1 MAHDQPYGHAMDS
14 YSLSA
19 AAKIN
24 LYLEV
29 VGDRPDGYHE
39 LVMVMQSVGL
49 ADRVTVRRTNVPTIR
64 LRCDHPQ
71 VPTDATNL
79 AYRAAALLQSRFPQ
93 AAQQQG
99 GIEITIEKNIPV
111 GAGLAG
117 GSVNAAATLVGLD
130 LLWQLGLTQIELQ
143 TLAAELGSDIPFCI
157 AGGTAIATGRGEQ
170 IDTLHGLDGLYA
182 VLVKSPTL
190 SVSTPWAYKAYRQ
203 AFADTYRDVK
213 TAGKTRQERLHSSPM
228 MTAISQQDGPA
239 IGRHLHNDLE
249 KVVLPAHPDVAA
261 VRAVLEAAG
270 GLGTLMSGSGPTLF
284 TLTNSRAEAET
295 IAQQMRSRYAESELG
310 LWVAPF
316 LPSSLQLVE
325 G

>member
-1 MAHDQPYGHAMDS
+1 MDS

-39 LVMVMQSVGL
+39 LVMVMQSIGL
-49 ADRVTVRRTNVPTIR
+49 ADRVTVRRIGPHQIQ
-64 LRCDHPQ
+64 LRCDHPD
-71 VPTDATNL
+71 VPSDASNL
-79 AYRAAALLQSRFPQ
+79 AYRAAALLQARFPQ
-93 AAQQQG
+93 ISEQQG
-99 GIEITIEKNIPV
+99 GVEITIEKNIPV

-117 GSVNAAATLVGLD
+117 GSANAAAVLVGLD

-182 VLVKSPTL
+182 VLAKSPQL
-190 SVSTPWAYKAYRQ
+190 SVSTPWAYKTYRQ
-203 AFADTYRDVK
+203 AFADTYVDVQ
-213 TAGKTRQERLHSSPM
+213 TAGPTRHDRLRSSPM
-228 MTAISQQDGPA
+228 MTAISQQDGGA
-239 IGRHLHNDLE
+239 IGRHLYNDLE
-249 KVVLPAHPDVAA
+249 KVVLPAHPEVNEVKTALA
-261 VRAVLEAAG
+261 NCG

-284 TLTNSRAEAET
+284 TLTASRADAEA
-295 IAQQMRSRYAESELG
+295 IAQHMRSRYSESELG
-310 LWVAPF
+310 LWVAP
-316 LPSSLQLVE
+316 LLSTSLRLVKT
-325 G
+325 

>member
-1 MAHDQPYGHAMDS
+1 MDS

-49 ADRVTVRRTNVPTIR
+49 SDQVTVRRIGPHEIR

-71 VPTDATNL
+71 VPNDESNL
-79 AYRAAALLQSRFPQ
+79 AYRAAALLQQRFPKVMT
-93 AAQQQG
+93 QQG
-99 GIEITIEKNIPV
+99 GVEITIEKNIPV

-117 GSVNAAATLVGLD
+117 GSTNAAAVLVGLD

-170 IDTLHGLDGLYA
+170 IDTLHGLDGLHV
-182 VLVKSPTL
+182 VLAKSPDL

-203 AFADTYRDVK
+203 AFADTYMDVA
-213 TAGKTRQERLHSSPM
+213 TAGQTRKDQLHASPM

-239 IGRHLHNDLE
+239 IGQHLYNDLE
-249 KVVLPAHPDVAA
+249 KVVLPTHPEVKEVKAA
-261 VRAVLEAAG
+261 LAGYG

-284 TLTNSRAEAET
+284 TLAASQAAAEG
-295 IAQQMRSRYAESELG
+295 IVQQMRSRYSETELG
-310 LWVAPF
+310 LWVAP
-316 LPSSLQLVE
+316 LLTSSLQLIE
-325 G
+325 P

>member
-1 MAHDQPYGHAMDS
+1 MDS

-49 ADRVTVRRTNVPTIR
+49 ADRVTVRRILPHEIR
-64 LRCDHPQ
+64 LRCDHPA
-71 VPTDATNL
+71 VPSDATNL
-79 AYRAAALLQSRFPQ
+79 AYQAAALLQQRFPKIMG
-93 AAQQQG
+93 QQG
-99 GIEITIEKNIPV
+99 GVEITIEKNIPV

-117 GSVNAAATLVGLD
+117 GSTNAAAVLVGLD

-170 IDTLHGLDGLYA
+170 IDTLHGLDGLYV
-182 VLVKSPTL
+182 VLAKAPAL
-190 SVSTPWAYKAYRQ
+190 SVSTPWAYKSYRQ
-203 AFADTYRDVK
+203 AFADTYLDVA
-213 TAGKTRQERLHSSPM
+213 TVGPTRQDQLHASPM
-228 MTAISQQDGPA
+228 MAAIGQQDGPA
-239 IGRHLHNDLE
+239 IGQHLYNDLE
-249 KVVLPAHPDVAA
+249 KVVLPAHPEVKAVKAA
-261 VRAVLEAAG
+261 LASCG

-284 TLTNSRAEAET
+284 TLTASQAAAAG
-295 IAQQMRSRYAESELG
+295 IVQQMRSRYSESELG
-310 LWVAPF
+310 LWVAPL
-316 LPSSLQLVE
+316 LPSSLQLIE
-325 G
+325 P

>member
-1 MAHDQPYGHAMDS
+1 MDS

-49 ADRVTVRRTNVPTIR
+49 TDHVTVRRIGPHHIR
-64 LRCDHPQ
+64 LQCSHPD
-71 VPTDATNL
+71 VPQDETNL
-79 AYRAAALLQSRFPQ
+79 AYRAAALLQTRFPQ
-93 AAQQQG
+93 AMEQWG
-99 GIEITIEKNIPV
+99 GVEISIEKNIPV

-117 GSVNAAATLVGLD
+117 GSTNAAAVLVGLD

-170 IDTLHGLDGLYA
+170 VDTLYGLDGLYA
-182 VLVKSPTL
+182 VLAKSPTL
-190 SVSTPWAYKAYRQ
+190 SISTPWAYKTYRQ
-203 AFADTYRDVK
+203 TFADTYRDVT
-213 TAGKTRQERLHSSPM
+213 TADPSRREHLHSSPM
-228 MTAISQQDGPA
+228 MTAISQQDGGA
-239 IGRHLHNDLE
+239 IGQHLYNDLE
-249 KVVLPAHPDVAA
+249 KVVLSAHPA
-261 VRAVLEAAG
+261 VNEVKTALASCG

-284 TLTNSRAEAET
+284 TLTASQAEAAA
-295 IAQQMRSRYAESELG
+295 IVQQMRSRYAESELG
-310 LWVAPF
+310 LWIAP
-316 LPSSLQLVE
+316 LVPTSLQLIE
-325 G
+325 S